1 MKLGIIILKMVG
13 NASVKLIIWMLNK
26 LSGVRK

>member
-1 MKLGIIILKMVG
+1 MKLGKIILKMVG
-13 NASVKLIIWMLNK
+13 SASVNLIIWMLNK